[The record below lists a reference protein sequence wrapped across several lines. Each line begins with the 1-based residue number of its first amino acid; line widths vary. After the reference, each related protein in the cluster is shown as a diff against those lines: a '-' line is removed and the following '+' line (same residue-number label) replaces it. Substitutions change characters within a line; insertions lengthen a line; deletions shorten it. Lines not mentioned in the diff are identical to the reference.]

1 MTEATEGARDH
12 RGDWHPP
19 ERAGVPPIWKWPP
32 APLQVVKWL
41 FGNPGYLFPWN
52 VMFAGIAIVTWLYT
66 QPELSRMAEFEVGW
80 IAHIFVRNLI
90 LLTVFYGGLQLWL
103 YTFKGQGEKFK
114 FHGKWWGEKK
124 PRFLFGSQFWDN
136 VFWSIASGCTIWSAW
151 EVVMMWSYANGHI
164 TMITWDSDPLHFA
177 LLLFVLIFWQTIHF
191 YFIHRA
197 IHWKPI
203 YQNVHYLHHKNIN
216 IGPWTGLAM
225 HPAEHLIYFSTVLL
239 YWVVPSHPIHVMFS
253 LQVAALMSGVG
264 HIGFNEIVV
273 KGKVSF
279 PSDYF
284 HYLHHRHFEC
294 NYGNTLFPADRW
306 FGTFHDGS
314 PEAQEKMVERIRAKR
329 AANKEVTED

>member
-1 MTEATEGARDH
+1 
-12 RGDWHPP
+12 
-19 ERAGVPPIWKWPP
+19 
-32 APLQVVKWL
+32 
-41 FGNPGYLFPWN
+41 
-52 VMFAGIAIVTWLYT
+52 
-66 QPELSRMAEFEVGW
+66 
-80 IAHIFVRNLI
+80 
-90 LLTVFYGGLQLWL
+90 
-103 YTFKGQGEKFK
+103 
-114 FHGKWWGEKK
+114 
-124 PRFLFGSQFWDN
+124 
-136 VFWSIASGCTIWSAW
+136 
-151 EVVMMWSYANGHI
+151 
-164 TMITWDSDPLHFA
+164 
-177 LLLFVLIFWQTIHF
+177 
-191 YFIHRA
+191 
-197 IHWKPI
+197 
-203 YQNVHYLHHKNIN
+203 
-216 IGPWTGLAM
+216 M